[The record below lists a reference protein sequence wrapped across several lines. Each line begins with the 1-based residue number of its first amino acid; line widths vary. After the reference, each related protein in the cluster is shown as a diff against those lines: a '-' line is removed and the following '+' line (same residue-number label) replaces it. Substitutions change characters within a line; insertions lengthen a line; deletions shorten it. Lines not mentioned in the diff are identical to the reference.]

1 MVESSF
7 VRCTRRG
14 RSHLASLRGQ
24 TRPLQHPL
32 HVQIEARLNAGS
44 FEDAQRLLAQLGVGQ
59 EHVHATTYFATRILY
74 QRGKLDLQGVVAR
87 LRELLV
93 ACPEFPEASAM
104 LSAAERGTL
113 RPDPTRFNE
122 ATVPPPPATSDD
134 EDDDGERLT
143 DPGHVPSSVPAIE
156 ARLKTPQAPGI
167 PRAPLVPRFTPR
179 ENVAP
184 SYAPPAELELTGP
197 DLELTPPDFELTPP
211 APISNPWNDTL
222 SAPPPSST
230 RSARSNGP
238 PPVAIELGPLDGL
251 ADAGFGARV
260 TAPSP
265 GAASENEEAPSVF
278 VIATWLSERDFERA
292 LAAVETLGAES
303 SPELSLLEVR
313 ALVGLGRK
321 AAARR
326 SLDRLCRAP
335 LLDPDLRAAVARLL
349 IELGDIDRAE
359 AQARRAH
366 AEDPESEL
374 SRLTLAWAVARSDA
388 WLPSPRSAGEL
399 SELLTN
405 FTPEGSPLSAL
416 GYALSALMLL
426 GTSASAARQ
435 AADAALGL
443 DPDSQDA
450 LAVAAVVAQKQ
461 RRSEDAKRLYQR
473 LLARDHHA
481 AGDLAA
487 TLSRLDLQVGR
498 HAEKSATASTPP
510 SAPLSPAVLSAPV
523 APPRIEG
530 GSPWDEKEQRL
541 ALGDSKAA
549 LFEFE
554 QGLSRK
560 LEALPARAGA
570 EELSWAA
577 LVTARFLTESPI
589 SRHFAPYDLS
599 LFSIARLDI
608 ALGLIYRGG
617 VGPRTELRTRAL
629 LGLGAYSGECL
640 RQAYAG
646 EWLGA
651 GGDLLRMHIE
661 GQGLCFSPFRDMNA
675 RLQTAAALEVGDT
688 PLPHPGAEPLGQR
701 VALDVAPPT
710 PWDPEPWAPP
720 EQLPRLGASLR
731 ESPVG
736 LYCAGVELPLD
747 LSFASL
753 RSLDRYVTLLA
764 PPLAPPDPEA
774 GWVRRA
780 AILVGA
786 YMGEVLRGTRG
797 GAWESV
803 RGELRPEAYRLSLPG
818 GVTALPVAAAYERL
832 SGRRLEQ
839 PSDYARRI
847 TG

>member
-1 MVESSF
+1 
-7 VRCTRRG
+7 
-14 RSHLASLRGQ
+14 
-24 TRPLQHPL
+24 
-32 HVQIEARLNAGS
+32 
-44 FEDAQRLLAQLGVGQ
+44 LLAQLGVGQ

-87 LRELLV
+87 LSELLV
-93 ACPEFPEASAM
+93 VCPEFPEARAM

-113 RPDPTRFNE
+113 RPDPASFNE
-122 ATVPPPPATSDD
+122 ATVPPPPVASNEQA
-134 EDDDGERLT
+134 EDDDDGDRLT
-143 DPGHVPSSVPAIE
+143 DPGHMPSSVPAME

-184 SYAPPAELELTGP
+184 SYAPPPEL
-197 DLELTPPDFELTPP
+197 DLTPPDFELTPP
-211 APISNPWNDTL
+211 EPISSPWNDTL
-222 SAPPPSST
+222 SAPPPSSS
-230 RSARSNGP
+230 RSVRSDSP
-238 PPVAIELGPLDGL
+238 PPVAIDLGPLDGL
-251 ADAGFGARV
+251 ADASFGARV

-265 GAASENEEAPSVF
+265 GAPDHEAEPPSVF
-278 VIATWLSERDFERA
+278 LIATWLSERDFERA
-292 LAAVETLGAES
+292 LAAVERLGAES

-349 IELGDIDRAE
+349 IELGDVDRAE

-399 SELLTN
+399 SELLMD
-405 FTPEGSPLSAL
+405 FTPDGSPLAAL

-426 GTSASAARQ
+426 GTSPEAARQ
-435 AADAALGL
+435 AVDAALAL

-461 RRSEDAKRLYQR
+461 RRSADAKRLYQR

-481 AGDLAA
+481 ADDLAA
-487 TLSRLDLQVGR
+487 TLGQLNLQVGR
-498 HAEKSATASTPP
+498 QAEKAAVAASAPPPAPPSPRAGAASPVTAS
-510 SAPLSPAVLSAPV
+510 V
-523 APPRIEG
+523 EG

-541 ALGDSKAA
+541 AQGDSRAA

-560 LEALPARAGA
+560 LESLPMRAGA
-570 EELSWAA
+570 SELSWAA
-577 LVTARFLTESPI
+577 QVTARYLTESPI

-646 EWLGA
+646 DWVGGGA
-651 GGDLLRMHIE
+651 DLLRMHIE

-675 RLQTAAALEVGDT
+675 RLQTAAPLEVGDT

-701 VALDVAPPT
+701 VALSVAPPA

-720 EQLPRLGASLR
+720 EQLSRLGASLR

-774 GWVRRA
+774 SWVRRA

-786 YMGEVLRGTRG
+786 YMGEVLLRTRG
-797 GAWESV
+797 GTWEAA
-803 RGELRPEAYRLSLPG
+803 RGELRAEAYRLSLPG
-818 GVTALPVAAAYERL
+818 GQTALPVAAAYERL

>member
-1 MVESSF
+1 
-7 VRCTRRG
+7 
-14 RSHLASLRGQ
+14 
-24 TRPLQHPL
+24 
-32 HVQIEARLNAGS
+32 
-44 FEDAQRLLAQLGVGQ
+44 
-59 EHVHATTYFATRILY
+59 VHATTYFATRILY
-74 QRGKLDLQGVVAR
+74 QRGKLDLPGVIAR
-87 LRELLV
+87 LGELLV
-93 ACPEFPEASAM
+93 VCPEFAEARAM
-104 LSAAERGTL
+104 LNAAERGTL
-113 RPDPTRFNE
+113 RPDTTSFNQ
-122 ATVPPPPATSDD
+122 ATVPPPPVTEDD
-134 EDDDGERLT
+134 EDDGDRLT
-143 DPGHVPSSVPAIE
+143 EPGDAPSSIPTVE

-184 SYAPPAELELTGP
+184 SYAPPPEP

-211 APISNPWNDTL
+211 TSNPWNDTL

-230 RSARSNGP
+230 RNPRIDSP
-238 PPVAIELGPLDGL
+238 LPVAIELGVHDGVGR
-251 ADAGFGARV
+251 AGLGDRN

-265 GAASENEEAPSVF
+265 GAPGHEAEPPSVF

-292 LAAVETLGAES
+292 LAAVEKLGAES

-313 ALVGLGRK
+313 ALIGLSRK

-349 IELGDIDRAE
+349 IELGDLDRAE

-399 SELLTN
+399 SELLTS
-405 FTPEGSPLSAL
+405 FTPEASPLPAL
-416 GYALSALMLL
+416 GYALSALRLL
-426 GTSASAARQ
+426 GSSAEAARQ
-435 AADAALGL
+435 AADAALAL
-443 DPDSQDA
+443 DADSQDA

-461 RRSEDAKRLYQR
+461 HRSADAKRLYQR
-473 LLARDHHA
+473 LLVIDHHA
-481 AGDLAA
+481 ADELAA
-487 TLSRLDLQVGR
+487 TLGSLDLKVGP
-498 HAEKSATASTPP
+498 HAAKPIPRGSAAPLAPPPAPAPPAATPFGTPP
-510 SAPLSPAVLSAPV
+510 ASSAVPTP
-523 APPRIEG
+523 
-530 GSPWDEKEQRL
+530 GSPWDDKEQRL

-560 LEALPARAGA
+560 LEALPARAGPA
-570 EELSWAA
+570 ELSWAA
-577 LVTARFLTESPI
+577 TVTARYLTEAPI

-599 LFSIARLDI
+599 LFSIGRLDV

-629 LGLGAYSGECL
+629 VGLGAYSGECL

-646 EWLGA
+646 EWVGPTA
-651 GGDLLRMHIE
+651 DLLRMHIE

-675 RLQTAAALEVGDT
+675 RLQSAEPLEVGDT

-701 VALDVAPPT
+701 VALSVAPPT
-710 PWDPEPWAPP
+710 PWDPAAWPDAG
-720 EQLPRLGASLR
+720 QLPLLGARLR

-764 PPLAPPDPEA
+764 PPLAPSDPEA
-774 GWVRRA
+774 VWVRRA
-780 AILVGA
+780 AVLVGA
-786 YMGEVLRGTRG
+786 YMGEVLRATRG
-797 GAWESV
+797 GTWEPT
-803 RGELRPEAYRLSLPG
+803 RGDLRAEAYRLALPG
-818 GVTALPVAAAYERL
+818 GIKALPVAAAYERL